1 MTAIERR
8 AGWTVGRWKCCL
20 KAIVDATSQRV
31 TITLEVP
38 RDFIRQADQAERVIY
53 AAAREA
59 AITALADELACL
71 LGPAEPD
78 TTIH

>member
-1 MTAIERR
+1 
-8 AGWTVGRWKCCL
+8 
-20 KAIVDATSQRV
+20 V

-38 RDFIRQADQAERVIY
+38 RDFVRQADQAERVIY

-59 AITALADELACL
+59 AITALADELARL